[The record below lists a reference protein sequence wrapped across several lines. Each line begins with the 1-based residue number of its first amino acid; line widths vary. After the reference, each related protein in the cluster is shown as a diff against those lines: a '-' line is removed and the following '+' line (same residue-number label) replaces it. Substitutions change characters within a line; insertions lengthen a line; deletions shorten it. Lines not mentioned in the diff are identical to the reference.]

1 MSDFKKLVD
10 QVASGK
16 RMDEVSPPG
25 FKGTVKAMKKRHGDE
40 IDNPYA
46 LAWWMKN
53 KGYKSSKKATGGP
66 KNEAN
71 VAEFWD
77 MDEIKNGSEKYK
89 KEHGPGQIS
98 DMDASGIAQRTWGPG
113 AFRDIKKHGSGW
125 MVLVGPN
132 DPIGFIQHN
141 GSPLHYNRE
150 TRAWAES
157 MGDPASIDGGQN
169 AVFTGPD
176 TGLNPEEIQRLE
188 MGEDGTGA
196 PYNVN
201 VAADPTDTNTYVES
215 IRVEHPQKGMGRVLE
230 INESDIV
237 VEWDNLQLSILG
249 PERVPFSEAKYL
261 FRVDERYSSDIT
273 DAEIDGHKKKKHKKH
288 KKVREGGL
296 AAAAVPEQ
304 TGELSA
310 SVGHSGSD
318 WNPSL
323 QADPDDSP
331 DVTDFKAP
339 ESESENGL
347 RSVVDD
353 GVRDD
358 MRGKAHSGDSRK
370 GTREKIHTTEGKV
383 TMSTKKEQLD
393 EHMIAIQGTYRGK
406 PSGFDDIPAL
416 DLTMDDL
423 LEYDVPD
430 PQDSV
435 LTKGDQAPNEKIR
448 PLSSEAGAS
457 AAHDSPYP
465 DGDMADDKPADAP
478 DTPDYDKVEDGGNE
492 REANS
497 ETNPSADLSGSSKQ
511 NKSSE
516 TYDFNSDSDDDSNEE
531 EKDEMDESILSWE
544 DIGLQID
551 EECGCDGQ
559 SGYDIGMYDD
569 EPSMTNEAEGGA
581 AGVAM
586 SRDLLDRLLKD
597 VRDQQ
602 PDDAKLGYICSG
614 IEAAASEKGSELG
627 VEDIAMIMGEI
638 KEAFSGQDVDNDGDA
653 APVDNAPEQQDDEY
667 ASDEEDAPTSVG
679 FEDKAEGDG
688 EEAGPEGGEEH
699 EGKTKLMDKDDVD
712 ETVGASGSTGPT
724 GGFGNEKNDKAIKP
738 VSQNTTKGSGP
749 GGSNSDNYGQ
759 DGSIPAVPK
768 GSQRGTPGAP
778 LTPEGS
784 GKTVDPISES
794 EQIDEAMVAVGM
806 AAIGGVMRSTGD
818 GPEIDPA
825 DPDAE
830 LKMIRRRAGL
840 AEWWKV

>member
-10 QVASGK
+10 HVASGK
-16 RMDEVSPPG
+16 RVDEVSPPG
-25 FKGTVKAMKKRHGDE
+25 FKGTVKAMKKRHSDE

-66 KNEAN
+66 KEA
-71 VAEFWD
+71 
-77 MDEIKNGSEKYK
+77 
-89 KEHGPGQIS
+89 
-98 DMDASGIAQRTWGPG
+98 
-113 AFRDIKKHGSGW
+113 
-125 MVLVGPN
+125 
-132 DPIGFIQHN
+132 
-141 GSPLHYNRE
+141 
-150 TRAWAES
+150 

-188 MGEDGTGA
+188 M
-196 PYNVN
+196 P
-201 VAADPTDTNTYVES
+201 ES
-215 IRVEHPQKGMGRVLE
+215 IKVEHPHKGMGEVLE

-237 VEWDNLQLSILG
+237 VQWDNLQLSILG

-261 FRVDERYSSDIT
+261 FRVDERYSSDPT
-273 DAEIDGHKKKKHKKH
+273 DAEVDGHKKKHKKH
-288 KKVREGGL
+288 KKHKKVKEGGL
-296 AAAAVPEQ
+296 ASVDVPEQ
-304 TGELSA
+304 KGELSA
-310 SVGHSGSD
+310 SVGHSGGE

-323 QADPDDSP
+323 QDDPDDSP

-339 ESESENGL
+339 GSKNENGL
-347 RSVVDD
+347 RSVVGD
-353 GVRDD
+353 GVRDE
-358 MRGKAHSGDSRK
+358 MRSKAHSGDSRK
-370 GTREKIHTTEGKV
+370 GTREKIHTTEGKEI
-383 TMSTKKEQLD
+383 MSTKKEQLD
-393 EHMIAIQGTYRGK
+393 EHMVAIQGTYRGK

-423 LEYDVPD
+423 MEYEVPD

-435 LTKGDQAPNEKIR
+435 LTKGDQASNEKIQ

-492 REANS
+492 RDANS

-511 NKSSE
+511 NKSSDN
-516 TYDFNSDSDDDSNEE
+516 YDFSSDDDSNEE
-531 EKDEMDESILSWE
+531 EKDDMDESILSWE

-551 EECGCDGQ
+551 EAECGCDGQ

-627 VEDIAMIMGEI
+627 MEDIAMIMGEI
-638 KEAFSGQDVDNDGDA
+638 REAITGQDVDNDGDA
-653 APVDNAPEQQDDEY
+653 APVDNAPEQQDDEL
-667 ASDEEDAPTSVG
+667 ASDEEDSPTSVG

-699 EGKTKLMDKDDVD
+699 EGKTKLMDKDDVE

-724 GGFGNEKNDKAIKP
+724 GGFGNEKADKAIKP
-738 VSQNTTKGSGP
+738 VNQNTTKGSGP
-749 GGSNSDNYGQ
+749 GGSNTDNYGQ
-759 DGSIPAVPK
+759 DDSIPAVPK

-778 LTPEGS
+778 LTPEGE
-784 GKTVDPISES
+784 GRTVDPISES

-806 AAIGGVMRSTGD
+806 APIGGVMRSTGD
-818 GPEIDPA
+818 GHEIDPA

-840 AEWWKV
+840 ADWWKV